1 MIKKSLFKVGRP
13 TKYKPRFCKDIIDY
27 FDQPITKEIVVKKFD
42 LKSEKEYKEY
52 KIVPNDLPT
61 IEGFACLVGV
71 DTTTII
77 EWVHKHKQFS
87 LAYRQ
92 AKQLQMNI
100 WQTNSFS
107 GGYNPQFTIF
117 AGKNIFGWRDK
128 SETDITSGGQPLN
141 VNVVSYKNLK
151 KDEKK

>member
-27 FDQPITKEIVVKKFD
+27 FDQPITKEVVSKRIIKKNG
-42 LKSEKEYKEY
+42 EEEVET

-61 IEGFACLVGV
+61 MEGFACMVGV
-71 DTTTII
+71 HTDTLQ
-77 EWVHKHKQFS
+77 EWKHKHKQFS
-87 LAYRQ
+87 VAYGQ
-92 AKQLQMNI
+92 AKQMQMNI